1 MTKKLTFR
9 YNSVDQDINY
19 TGVIPAKKTI
29 PEWYKR
35 IPSYLKPRDGL
46 KHFGR
51 DLSTIKKC
59 MPFFE
64 GLSFGYMLTLPFDIL
79 VESTAEDVTMS
90 WQVNV
95 PDGSVEVEMEERIP
109 GLIVPDGYSKKP
121 MRLNLFPSI
130 ITPKGH
136 SILITHPINRYDL
149 PFYTFGAV
157 VDADY
162 DGMQISATMLVKK
175 DFKGILEKGTPIAQ
189 IIPFKRD
196 DWLIEKGDV
205 KTKEDLS
212 KEIFG
217 LTSTIKNAYVKNF
230 WHKKNFN

>member
-1 MTKKLTFR
+1 MSKKIIFR
-9 YNSVDQDINY
+9 YNSIDEDINY
-19 TGVIPAKKTI
+19 PGLIAAKKTI
-29 PEWYKR
+29 PEWYKK
-35 IPSYLKPRDGL
+35 IPSYLKQRDGL
-46 KHFGR
+46 KNFGR

-64 GLSFGYMLTLPFDIL
+64 GLTFGYMLTLPFDIF
-79 VESTAEDVTMS
+79 VESTTEEARIS
-90 WQVNV
+90 WQVNI
-95 PDGSVEVEMEERIP
+95 PEGSIEVEKEERVP
-109 GLIVPDGYSKKP
+109 GLILPDEYSKQP
-121 MRLNLFPSI
+121 IRLNLFPSI

-136 SILITHPINRYDL
+136 SLLITHPINRYDL

-157 VDADY
+157 VDSDY
-162 DGMQISATMLVKK
+162 SGMQIGVTMLFKK
-175 DFKGILEKGTPIAQ
+175 DFNGIIEKGTQIAQ

-196 DWLIEKGDV
+196 DWLVEKGDV